1 MEKIIDNIILISES
15 PIILVNLIIFQFIS
29 IAAKIIIDLTHLGNI
44 LL

>member
-1 MEKIIDNIILISES
+1 MENIIDNIILISEN
-15 PIILVNLIIFQFIS
+15 PIILVSLIIFQFIR